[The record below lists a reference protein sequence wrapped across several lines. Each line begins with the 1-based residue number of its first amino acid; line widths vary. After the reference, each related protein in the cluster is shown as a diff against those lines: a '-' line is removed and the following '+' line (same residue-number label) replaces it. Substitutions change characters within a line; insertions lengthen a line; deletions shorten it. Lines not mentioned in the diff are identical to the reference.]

1 MLLLHL
7 HAHQALA
14 HRSRQCRKPSW
25 KKTSHE
31 AGLRR
36 RWRFRLLLVPYTG
49 QCHFISHNEPRFL
62 FIFSLSLSS
71 FWFLVFSLCYRK
83 IYSTCSN
90 ERMILWIFF
99 LSDPWKSNQFSR
111 LNCSRVK
118 FLLKFLLCIWM
129 SIIYKWFFLHV
140 FSLVFLMYLFSV
152 IFVDTFSN
160 CKFIII

>member
-49 QCHFISHNEPRFL
+49 QCHFISHNEARFL

-99 LSDPWKSNQFSR
+99 LSDPWKSNKFSR

-118 FLLKFLLCIWM
+118 FLLKFLLCILNVDNLQM
-129 SIIYKWFFLHV
+129 ILSARIFSCLFDVSI
-140 FSLVFLMYLFSV
+140 
-152 IFVDTFSN
+152 FSN
-160 CKFIII
+160 FCWYFF

>member
-49 QCHFISHNEPRFL
+49 QCHFISHNEARFL

-99 LSDPWKSNQFSR
+99 FKRSLKIKSIFSIE
-111 LNCSRVK
+111 LFTSEIFVEI
-118 FLLKFLLCIWM
+118 F
-129 SIIYKWFFLHV
+129 V
-140 FSLVFLMYLFSV
+140 MYLNVDNLQMILSARIFSCLFDV
-152 IFVDTFSN
+152 SIFSN
-160 CKFIII
+160 FCWYFF